1 MDAEFL
7 QVSGVSPVQTSPPRA
22 RTEKSNA
29 GPPPAVE
36 TPGTEDTV
44 ALSKQGRVAAEK
56 AVVRDTGAE
65 SKRVDDQN
73 GDSNV
78 ERRFVVTDNQDVVLR
93 LVDPRTSRVVKQ
105 IPQEEQLKLRA
116 AIQDSVEIL
125 TKPKPGE

>member
-29 GPPPAVE
+29 VPSPAVE
-36 TPGTEDTV
+36 PPGTEDTV
-44 ALSKQGRVAAEK
+44 TLSKEGRVAAEK
-56 AVVRDTGAE
+56 ATVRDPGAE
-65 SKRVDDQN
+65 SKKVDNQN
-73 GDSNV
+73 DHNV
-78 ERRFVVTDNQDVVLR
+78 ERRFDLTDNQEVVLK

-125 TKPKPGE
+125 TKPRPGE

>member
-22 RTEKSNA
+22 RTEKSSA

-36 TPGTEDTV
+36 PPGTEDTV
-44 ALSKQGRVAAEK
+44 TLSNQGRIAAEK

-65 SKRVDDQN
+65 NKKVDSQN
-73 GDSNV
+73 DSAM
-78 ERRFVVTDNQDVVLR
+78 ERRFDLTDNQEVVLK

-105 IPQEEQLKLRA
+105 IPQEEQIKLRA